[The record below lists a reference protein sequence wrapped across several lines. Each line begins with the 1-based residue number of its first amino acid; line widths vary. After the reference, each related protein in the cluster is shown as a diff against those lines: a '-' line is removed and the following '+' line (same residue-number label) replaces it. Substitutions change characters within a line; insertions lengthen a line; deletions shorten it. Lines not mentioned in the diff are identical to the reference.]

1 MIQQYYNVAE
11 QFATVRT
18 VGEAKTLIETYCD
31 CLDLVERYLP
41 KRFSYLIKQVVSNI
55 EC

>member
-1 MIQQYYNVAE
+1 MVEEYHNIAE
-11 QFATVRT
+11 QIATVKT
-18 VGEAKTLIETYCD
+18 VREVKTLVETYCD